1 MVRTT
6 TYVHVHADDGV
17 EVKPAFTEGDKT
29 TVNFTGGGTD
39 VTLFLAQQAALDLAY
54 GILARYEV
62 QPV

>member
-6 TYVHVHADDGV
+6 TYVHVHADDSV
-17 EVKPAFTEGDKT
+17 EVESSLTEGDKT
-29 TVNFTGGGTD
+29 TVKFTNGGTD

-54 GILARYEV
+54 GILARYKV